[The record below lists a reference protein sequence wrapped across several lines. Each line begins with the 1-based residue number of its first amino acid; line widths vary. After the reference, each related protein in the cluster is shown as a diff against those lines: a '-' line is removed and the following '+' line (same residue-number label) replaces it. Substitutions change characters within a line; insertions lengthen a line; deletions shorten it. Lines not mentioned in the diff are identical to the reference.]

1 MRLISAKVSGY
12 RRLANPCEIKLNTDP
27 VCIVGPNAAGK
38 SSLLDALA
46 QLNHEDEFPPRDR
59 TRVPQGA
66 PMDPSVEARFELT
79 QADKACFSDV
89 AEAAK
94 VTQLCMRK
102 AANGEISYF
111 PEPEPRRDEE
121 RRRGV
126 GVALDELKGSRWTTA
141 VGQIEPQMDPAPER
155 SIGELLDGAIEAAAS
170 SSANLGGGIDA
181 LTALRE
187 RLREIDAEQRQET
200 ERKAASEDEGEE
212 QVIDESHF
220 RNWPPLPKKYEKLIA
235 ALDDLVAY
243 ERATHPRVRVIE
255 ALQDRV
261 PEFVKFTD
269 VARELGSVYDLE
281 NEDPPPA
288 GAALHNLLTL
298 ADTSWA
304 EMLEVMQSGDPGRK
318 EAYEETL
325 NELLEQRVA
334 LTWEASELRVKA
346 RIDGT
351 TLTIL
356 MSMQAHDYVTFDMHS
371 DGLRQ
376 FVALRAFLA
385 REGREIPPIILI
397 DEAETHLHY
406 DAQADV
412 VAVFEDQKEAA
423 QIIYTTHSAG
433 CLPRDLGLA
442 IRAIVPE
449 VLEDENGVEKPGDHS
464 RVINKFW
471 SEGRGY
477 SPLLLAMGAGALA
490 FSATQKAVVTEGMS
504 DVILL
509 PTLIREATGKERL
522 SYQAAPSFA
531 EAGQNQLCDLDLIA
545 ARIAFLADGDG
556 GGADHVE
563 QLLESGILD
572 EQIRYLGDSPE
583 SGLSVEDLLRP
594 DLYLEAVNGEL
605 GTWQQLEYPQQ
616 ELPPTGRS
624 KAVDD
629 WCKERTQ
636 ELDRKIKV
644 SKVDVAQRVLDR
656 RDADDGLLDPQYR
669 DLLIELDAAFEQ
681 IFEDAPSRVARL
693 KQQLAE
699 AKKEI
704 EAAAE
709 AVTT

>member
-12 RRLANPCEIKLNTDP
+12 RRLANPSEIKLNTDP

-46 QLNHEDEFPPRDR
+46 QLNHEEEFPVRDR
-59 TRVPQGA
+59 TRVPQGV
-66 PMDPSVEARFELT
+66 PMEPSVEARFELT
-79 QADKACFSDV
+79 DADKARFGDLP
-89 AEAAK
+89 EAAK
-94 VTQLCMRK
+94 VTQLRIRK
-102 AANGEISYF
+102 AGNGEISYF
-111 PEPEPRRDEE
+111 PEPEPRRDLEG
-121 RRRGV
+121 RRGV
-126 GVALDELKGSRWTTA
+126 GVALNELKGSRWMA
-141 VGQIEPQMDPAPER
+141 VVAQIEPLMDPAPER
-155 SIGELLDGAIEAAAS
+155 SIQELLDAAVEATAS

-187 RLREIDAEQRQET
+187 RLREIDAEQRQEA
-200 ERKAASEDEGEE
+200 EQKAAVEDEGEG
-212 QVIDESHF
+212 QVDESHF
-220 RNWPPLPKKYEKLIA
+220 RGWSPLPKKYEKLID

-255 ALQDRV
+255 ALQDEV
-261 PEFVKFTD
+261 PEFVQFTD

-281 NEDPPPA
+281 NQEPPPA

-298 ADTSWA
+298 ADTGWS

-449 VLEDENGVEKPGDHS
+449 VLEDENGMEKPGDHS

-471 SEGRGY
+471 SEGRGF

-531 EAGQNQLCDLDLIA
+531 EAGQDQLCDLDLIA
-545 ARIAFLADGDG
+545 ARVAFLADGDEG
-556 GGADHVE
+556 GEDHVE
-563 QLLESGILD
+563 QLRESGIFE

-605 GTWQQLEYPQQ
+605 GIWQQLEYPRQ

-629 WCKERTQ
+629 WCRERTKA
-636 ELDRKIKV
+636 LDRKIKI

-656 RDADDGLLDPQYR
+656 RDGDGGLLDPKYR
-669 DLLIELDAAFEQ
+669 DLLIDLDAAFER

-699 AKKEI
+699 AQEKI
-704 EAAAE
+704 EAATE